1 MFFPLP
7 NLIGFQKPMR
17 FLTPQKTKGRS
28 TPPIFFAIP
37 IANTKKDF
45 RFRPH
50 ASAPHTQNIGN
61 PMKQERFNAYRIMW
75 VLVLYDLP
83 TETKANMK
91 DAHRFRKALLDDGFT
106 LFQFSMY
113 VRHCPSRENAEV
125 HIKRVKF
132 MLPKAGKVAIMCI
145 TDKQFG
151 DIEIFFARNREEPPP
166 TFQQLELF

>member
-1 MFFPLP
+1 
-7 NLIGFQKPMR
+7 
-17 FLTPQKTKGRS
+17 
-28 TPPIFFAIP
+28 
-37 IANTKKDF
+37 
-45 RFRPH
+45 
-50 ASAPHTQNIGN
+50 
-61 PMKQERFNAYRIMW
+61 MKEDRFNAYRIMW

-83 TETKANMK
+83 TETKANMR
-91 DAHRFRKALLDDGFT
+91 DAAQFRKRLLDDGFS

-125 HIKRVKF
+125 HIKRTKA